1 MGVAATQTVDVGIEI
16 GEAVRRCLQAE
27 KELGLAQR
35 SLRSCGGYL
44 QQFAEY
50 CREQGVPNASELTTA
65 LVTGYIAQR
74 GASGG
79 PPLVKSL
86 VWSVRKLCA
95 YLCLRGILV
104 ENPAR
109 DLRHPPLCP
118 RAQLPEYLSAAQLR
132 RLLGTAARDRP
143 AQDFAILSLIA
154 TTGLRPF
161 EVASLRRGDLQL
173 DQHRIE
179 ARTKGGWM
187 KKTPLSASTAD
198 LLTAHLATRDDQQPA
213 LFLNKWGQ
221 PATANWIQRVIK
233 ETAAAAQLPFV
244 TARILRHTFGT
255 FAADRHG
262 TVVTRSLLGHRFCR
276 TTQVYTHLSPRRFR
290 PLMNAHPY
298 QTVIREGSARWMT

>member
-1 MGVAATQTVDVGIEI
+1 MANAATQTLDAGTEI
-16 GEAVRRCLQAE
+16 GEAVRRCLLAE
-27 KELGLAQR
+27 KELGLAER

-44 QQFAEY
+44 RQFAEH
-50 CREQGVPNASELTTA
+50 CRELGVRKASELTTA

-74 GASGG
+74 GAAGG

-132 RLLGTAARDRP
+132 RLLRTAARDRP

-161 EVASLRRGDLQL
+161 EVAGLRRDDLHL

-179 ARTKGGWM
+179 ARTKGGWV
-187 KKTPLSASTAD
+187 KKTALPASTAD
-198 LLTAHLATRDDQQPA
+198 LLTAHLAARDDHHPA

-221 PATANWIQRVIK
+221 PATTNWVQRVIK
-233 ETAAAAQLPFV
+233 EAAAAIHMPFV
-244 TARILRHTFGT
+244 TARVLRHTFGT

-298 QTVIREGSARWMT
+298 QTVIREGSAR

>member
-1 MGVAATQTVDVGIEI
+1 MATAATQTLDAGTEI

-27 KELGLAQR
+27 KELGLAER

-44 QQFAEY
+44 RQFAEH
-50 CREQGVPNASELTTA
+50 CRKQGVSKASELTTA

-109 DLRHPPLCP
+109 DLRHPSISP

-132 RLLGTAARDRP
+132 RLLRTAARDRP
-143 AQDFAILSLIA
+143 AQDFVILSLIA
-154 TTGLRPF
+154 TTGMRPF
-161 EVASLRRGDLQL
+161 EVAGLRRDDLHL

-187 KKTPLSASTAD
+187 KKTPLPASTAA
-198 LLTAHLATRDDQQPA
+198 LLKAHLATRDDQQPA
-213 LFLNKWGQ
+213 LFLNKWHE
-221 PATANWIQRVIK
+221 PATTNWVQRMVK
-233 ETAAAAQLPFV
+233 ETAVAAQLPFV
-244 TARILRHTFGT
+244 TACVLRHTFGT

-298 QTVIREGSARWMT
+298 QTVIREGSAR